1 VAILRCLIADIPQK
15 VLADIVQ
22 RVTQQDEKIDVVGQV
37 SDIDDISGILNTQKI
52 DVLIMGMRDDTPY
65 DFCREILDQ
74 FPQLLVVGLVN
85 DGRMAVVCLADLGSS
100 QLVNLITNLG
110 NTRLLKNVS
119 GDELI

>member
-52 DVLIMGMRDDTPY
+52 DVLIMGMRDDTPH
-65 DFCREILDQ
+65 DFCREILDR
-74 FPQLLVVGLVN
+74 FPQILIVGLVN

>member
-1 VAILRCLIADIPQK
+1 MEILRCLIADIPQK

-22 RVTQQDEKIDVVGQV
+22 RVTQLDEKIDVVGQV
-37 SDIDDISGILNTQKI
+37 SNICDISGILNTQKI
-52 DVLIMGMRDDTPY
+52 DVLIMGMRDDMPHGY
-65 DFCREILDQ
+65 CREILDQ
-74 FPQLLVVGLVN
+74 FPQLLIVGLVN

-110 NTRLLKNVS
+110 NSRLLKVS